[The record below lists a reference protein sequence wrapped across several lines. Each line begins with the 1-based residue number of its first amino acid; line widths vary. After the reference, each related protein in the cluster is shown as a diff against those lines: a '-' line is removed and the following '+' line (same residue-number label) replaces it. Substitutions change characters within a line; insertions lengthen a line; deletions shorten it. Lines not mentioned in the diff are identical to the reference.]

1 MQPILSD
8 TIYQSKA
15 YAYSKD
21 LAGHYTQFNPDL
33 CALFGLT
40 IAEVAGKRDHD
51 LLDSAYA
58 DELRR
63 IDLEVIESR
72 QPHWSEQSFVA
83 PGASE
88 TTYLW
93 TLKTPSID
101 SEQRVIGVNG
111 VIIDITAYKRQEQ
124 ELIATQSQLSA
135 TLQAVP
141 DLIFEF
147 DQAGTYLSCHA
158 SKPELLVKANE
169 NLLGRRVTDVLPG
182 EAANTIMATIA
193 EACSS
198 GRSKGRQIHLDLK
211 DGSRWFEL
219 SASLKSSPHADDAR
233 VILLSRDITKL
244 RTTIAALEERES
256 LLRAVV
262 DNTPVEYWARDLEG
276 NCILENAL
284 VVKHWGSLLGSRP
297 QEAAIPQ
304 EIINHWQENNRRA
317 YAGEVVDAEVSYK
330 VNGEDNVFQNVV
342 APIRKDGKIVGIV
355 GFNQDITERKQADE
369 RIRNL
374 AFYDPLTQL
383 PNRRLMFDRLNQAL
397 VGSGRRGRQGAL
409 MLIDL
414 DNFKILNDTQGHELG
429 DRLLLE
435 VAARL
440 RASMRQGDTAARLG
454 GDEFVVILEDIDG
467 LNQGASQGA
476 IQAEALGEQIQ
487 LCLSQPFRLPS
498 PASGLD
504 FLHRCTCSIGVTL
517 FSGVEVSAE
526 ELLRRC
532 DTAMYQAKA
541 AGRNAVR
548 FFDPQMQAAVAA
560 RAALE
565 ADLRDAIEQQQFLV
579 YYQVQVDHNG
589 QPIGAEALLRWQHPT
604 QGMIYPGAFI
614 GLAEETGLI
623 VALGDWVLEAAC
635 RQLAIWRQHPATAH
649 LTLAVN
655 VSARQFRTE
664 NFIQKLKFLIADTGI
679 APGQL
684 KLELTETL
692 LIENTG
698 EIVAAMEA
706 LKDLGV
712 SFSLDDFGTGYSSLA
727 YLKQLPLDQLK
738 IDQSFVR
745 DILTDNNDA
754 VIARTIL
761 VLGDSLGMQ
770 VIAEGVETR
779 EQWQFLADSGCQKFQ
794 GYYFGRPEPLAT
806 LERRFFGNA

>member
-8 TIYQSKA
+8 SIYQSKA

-21 LAGHYTQFNPDL
+21 LAGHYRQVSPEL
-33 CALFGLT
+33 CTLFGLT
-40 IAEVAGKRDHD
+40 VAEVEGKRDHD
-51 LLDSAYA
+51 LLDGAYA

-63 IDLEVIESR
+63 IDLQVIETR
-72 QPHWSEQSFVA
+72 QAHWSEQSFVA
-83 PGASE
+83 PGATE
-88 TTYLW
+88 ETYLW
-93 TLKTPSID
+93 TIKTPRLD
-101 SEQRVIGVNG
+101 TDQKVIGISG

-124 ELIATQSQLSA
+124 ELIAAQSQITA

-147 DQAGTYLSCHA
+147 DRAGTYLSCHA
-158 SKPELLVKANE
+158 SQPELLVDANE
-169 NLLGRRVTDVLPG
+169 KLLGRRVADVLPA
-182 EAANTIMATIA
+182 EAANTVMATIA
-193 EACSS
+193 EACAR
-198 GRSKGRQIHLDLK
+198 GRSKGHQIRLDVM

-219 SASLKSSPHADDAR
+219 SASLKSNTDADNAR
-233 VILLSRDITKL
+233 VILLSRDITEYRKA
-244 RTTIAALEERES
+244 IAALEERES

-262 DNTPVEYWARDLEG
+262 DNTPLEYWARDLEG

-284 VVKHWGSLLGSRP
+284 VVEHWGRLLGTRP
-297 QEAAIPQ
+297 QDVAVPQ
-304 EIINHWQENNRRA
+304 EVLDLWLDNNRRA
-317 YAGEVVDAEVSYK
+317 YAGEVVNAEVSYK
-330 VNGEDNVFQNVV
+330 VDGDDHVFQNVV
-342 APIRKDGKIVGIV
+342 APIRVGGRIVGIV
-355 GFNQDITERKQADE
+355 GFNQDITERKQAE
-369 RIRNL
+369 EQVRNL

-383 PNRRLMFDRLNQAL
+383 PNRRLMFDRLNQAM
-397 VGSGRRGRQGAL
+397 VGSGRRGRQGAV

-467 LNQGASQGA
+467 INQGAV
-476 IQAEALGEQIQ
+476 QAEALGEQIQ

-504 FLHRCTCSIGVTL
+504 FLHRCTCSIGITL
-517 FSGVEVSAE
+517 FSGTECSAE

-548 FFDPQMQAAVAA
+548 FFDPQMQAAVAE

-565 ADLRDAIEQQQFLV
+565 ADLRDAIEQQHFVV
-579 YYQVQVDHNG
+579 YYQVQVDKHG
-589 QPIGAEALLRWQHPT
+589 SPIGAEALLRWQHPT
-604 QGMIYPGAFI
+604 RGMIYPGSFI

-623 VALGDWVLEAAC
+623 LALGDWVLDAAC
-635 RQLAIWRQHPATAH
+635 RQLAAWRSNPTTAH
-649 LTLAVN
+649 LTIAVN
-655 VSARQFRTE
+655 VSARQFSTD

-679 APGQL
+679 VPSRL

-698 EIVAAMEA
+698 DVVTTMAT
-706 LKDLGV
+706 LKEMGV
-712 SFSLDDFGTGYSSLA
+712 GFSLDDFGTGYSSLA
-727 YLKQLPLDQLK
+727 YLKKLPLDQLK

-745 DILTDNNDA
+745 DILTDSNDA

-770 VIAEGVETR
+770 VIAEGVESR
-779 EQWQFLADSGCQKFQ
+779 EQWEFLASHGCQKFQ
-794 GYYFGRPEPLAT
+794 GYFFGRPEPLET
-806 LERRFFGNA
+806 LEKRFFGTA